1 MTPDPDGDISEILK
15 RVRRIELKTRGLVR
29 DGIAGEYHSC
39 FKGSGID
46 FEDFREYQH
55 GDEIRSIDWNVTAR
69 MGDPFIKK
77 FSEERDLTV
86 FLIVDVSASGDYG
99 SIEQSKRELAAEV
112 AAVLAFSAL
121 QNKDKV
127 GLILFSGDVQMVL
140 PPKKGAGQI
149 LRVIREILHCKP
161 TGNQTNPGEALKTLS
176 NLAKR
181 RCLAF
186 LVSDFLFELTSEAVR
201 SASAKHDLVAIQV
214 SDPAEEKLPA
224 AGVLRFLDPESGN
237 HALVNTSNPNIQHLY
252 DQERAQWQR
261 EVEAFF
267 RKHKVDLIKVSTDPE
282 QDYMAALHA
291 FFRQRERVQI

>member
-1 MTPDPDGDISEILK
+1 MSSDTDADISEILK
-15 RVRRIELKTRGLVR
+15 KVRRIELKTRGLVR

-86 FLIVDVSASGDYG
+86 FLIVDVSASGNYG
-99 SIEQSKRELAAEV
+99 SVEGSKREIAAEV

-127 GLILFSGDVQMVL
+127 GLILFSGDVQLVL
-140 PPKKGAGQI
+140 PPKKGGAQV
-149 LRVIREILHCKP
+149 LRVIREILHCQP
-161 TGNQTNPGEALKTLS
+161 TGQQTNPHRALQTLT

-186 LVSDFLFELTSEAVR
+186 IISDFLFELTSEAVR
-201 SASAKHDLVAIQV
+201 SASAKHDLVAVQV
-214 SDPAEEKLPA
+214 SDPAEVSLPA
-224 AGVLRFLDPESGN
+224 AGVLRFVDPENGQQVE
-237 HALVNTSNPNIQHLY
+237 VNTSNPNIQHLY
-252 DQERAQWQR
+252 NQERAQWQG
-261 EVEAFF
+261 EVESFF
-267 RKHKVDLIKVSTDPE
+267 RKHKVDMIKVSTDPE
-282 QDYMAALHA
+282 QDYMKALHA